1 MRERAPPPPAVPA
14 VIPAQPD
21 AASKKRKAAA
31 DSAAEGAA
39 ADGPSGGAA
48 AAKKPKGPASSRRG
62 GADAAGG
69 AGPSKVPAA
78 AKIKAAQPKPKKLN
92 KRAMAMT
99 HVFVDEKL
107 GKCRIGWR
115 GDLFRAERSSA
126 HWQWL
131 RVCGP
136 R

>member
-1 MRERAPPPPAVPA
+1 MRERAPPPPA

-48 AAKKPKGPASSRRG
+48 TAKKPKGPASSRRG

-131 RVCGP
+131 GVCGS